1 MSFKPADGDLVYV
14 PKGQVLW
21 VDQSTPKLI
30 GIVVEGKIIFSDEGP
45 MTITTDFITIN
56 KGQFI
61 AGTPD
66 KPYENLLKFRLTGWE
81 RTPRQPIFGTKVIG
95 CEACKLSMHG
105 KGLANFRWA

>member
-1 MSFKPADGDLVYV
+1 MTTFEILVNGSYADIQTEDFKYVMRWSDERTWGMSFKPADGDLVYV

-56 KGQFI
+56 KG
-61 AGTPD
+61 
-66 KPYENLLKFRLTGWE
+66 
-81 RTPRQPIFGTKVIG
+81 
-95 CEACKLSMHG
+95 
-105 KGLANFRWA
+105 